1 VTSPFPELRTLALIE
16 GAEAVATNVENAV
29 LFEIGAIVG
38 THDVPEEAFSLN
50 LQCDIDLGDSIF
62 ANSIEKVMNA
72 LCDGFRA
79 ITSRLFEISTNFA
92 FAIEDFIKNLL
103 DNVIATMQTIVST
116 VTTVI
121 SNAVVSMVD
130 QMKVAV
136 EAIVQTLSNIV
147 GAITDQVRRIVE
159 SLKDIVGA
167 IFDKIGDVVTAIVNK
182 LGDAVS
188 AVVNKV
194 GQVLVSLKDGIAA
207 ILGSIVDAV
216 WFVINKIGDGIGK
229 LIDTVIGTAE
239 AGLGRVR
246 QVIEDIPTALREL
259 ASEAQEFIGDKIGN
273 PLANMGNLF
282 IEQVEGFFTRLID
295 DADVAPDK
303 IIREFLTGVGIPADQ
318 VERLASSATR
328 AMPNTPGF
336 LAAAMAFLIPL
347 LIAPIVNTI
356 FSPFLEEIRQE
367 AAQIATPTLIPP
379 ADSIDAFIRGF
390 MTEDRFRKEL
400 GESGY
405 SNERMDIL
413 VASSRRL
420 IDVGEIFRWWLRD
433 FITEDQLDELLRF
446 HKIDSDD
453 RVRLKQAVFFIPP
466 VQDLIRMAVR
476 EVFSPSI
483 RDRFKLDEDFPPEFQ
498 ETAKQ
503 QGVSEEWAKNYWAA
517 HWVLPSV
524 TQGFAMLH
532 RKVISAEELDLL
544 LRAQDVMPFW
554 RDKITQVA
562 FNPLTRVDLRRM
574 HKLGLLDSEQLQL
587 RYEDLGFN
595 AENATMMVQFTEAFN
610 EEEPPEV
617 ARELEG
623 LTRGT
628 ILGMFDDGVLTEG
641 ETDVALTDLGISEAA
656 VGLFIAQRK
665 LERERRT
672 RTGLIENI
680 VRLVGGGHISLD
692 AGLDGLAGLGLTA
705 TEIAIATQR
714 ILNKRKSRDRLPTP
728 VQLNKML
735 ALDII
740 DAEQWDTAMV
750 GLNFSDESI
759 ARISKLTA
767 TGFTEEA

>member
-1 VTSPFPELRTLALIE
+1 MTSPFPELRTLALIE

-92 FAIEDFIKNLL
+92 FAIEDFIRNLL
-103 DNVIATMQTIVST
+103 DNVIATMSSIVST

-136 EAIVQTLSNIV
+136 EAIVETLSNIV
-147 GAITDQVRRIVE
+147 GAITDQVRNIVE
-159 SLKDIVGA
+159 SLQEIVGA
-167 IFDKIGDVVTAIVNK
+167 IFDKISDVVTAIVNK

-188 AVVNKV
+188 AVVETV
-194 GQVLVSLKDGIAA
+194 GQVLVSLRDGIAS

-216 WFVINKIGDGIGK
+216 WNVVTNIGDSLAT

-259 ASEAQEFIGDKIGN
+259 AKEAQDFIGNAVGT
-273 PLANMGNLF
+273 PLSNIGNLF
-282 IEQVEGFFTRLID
+282 AEQVEGFFARLID
-295 DADVAPDK
+295 DNDTKPDK
-303 IIREFLTGVGIPADQ
+303 IIREFLTGIGMPADE
-318 VERLASSATR
+318 VERFAASATR
-328 AMPNTPGF
+328 AMPNSVTF
-336 LAAAMAFLIPL
+336 LSAAMAFLVPL
-347 LIAPIVNTI
+347 LLSASVTTI
-356 FSPFLEEIRQE
+356 MGPVMEEMRQE
-367 AAQIATPTLIPP
+367 VAQRVTPTLIPP
-379 ADSIDAFIRGF
+379 ADTIDAFIRGF

-420 IDVGEIFRWWLRD
+420 IDVGEMFRWWLRD

-446 HKIDSDD
+446 HKIDSED

-476 EVFSPSI
+476 EVFTPSI
-483 RDRFKLDEDFPPEFQ
+483 RERFQLDEGFPTEFQ
-498 ETAKQ
+498 ESAKQ

-532 RKVISAEELDLL
+532 RKVIDLEDLDLL

-574 HKLGLLDSEQLQL
+574 HKLGLLDSDQLQV
-587 RYEDLGFN
+587 RYEALGF
-595 AENATMMVQFTEAFN
+595 AEENATMMVQFTEAFN

-617 ARELEG
+617 ALELEG

-656 VGLFIAQRK
+656 VGLFITQRK
-665 LERERRT
+665 LEQERRT

-680 VRLVGGGHISLD
+680 VRLVGGGHINLD
-692 AGLDGLAGLGLTA
+692 AGLDNLAGLGLTA

-767 TGFTEEA
+767 TGFTEEG